1 VSIRIPSTSRNQK
14 NNQIVCMVKQVQVEY
29 LGWAQSQVLTEE
41 HQAISIKMHH
51 QETAAVMELEAV
63 GCQNQVVPMLMEVIN
78 TVVEVLEE
86 VSAVE
91 SVEVWVV
98 LAEEESHLTH
108 TTSYRQL
115 ANTIIKR
122 IAKELKDQSA
132 PVEVE

>member
-1 VSIRIPSTSRNQK
+1 
-14 NNQIVCMVKQVQVEY
+14 MVKQVQVEY

-41 HQAISIKMHH
+41 HQAISIKTHH

-132 PVEVE
+132 PAEAE